1 MTPRAVVLVEGASDA
16 AVLET
21 LARRRATPPRDAA
34 IVVLHGYTN
43 LATALRALAPVAPA
57 RAAVLCD
64 AGAAAYCRRVAHDV
78 GATTGGFGAG
88 LPVRVCETD
97 LEDEL
102 IRALGTRRVHEVLA
116 ATGELAALHALA
128 GQPGRRGRTA
138 GENLRRFLSARSGR
152 KARYGAL
159 FAAEL
164 DLGAL
169 PEPLRAVLDD
179 VGL

>member
-1 MTPRAVVLVEGASDA
+1 MTPAAVVLVEGASDA

-21 LARRRATPPRDAA
+21 LARRRGTPPGDVA

-43 LATALRALAPVAPA
+43 LGTALAALAPVAPG
-57 RAAVLCD
+57 RVAVLCD
-64 AGAAAYCRRVAHDV
+64 AGAAAYCRRAA
-78 GATTGGFGAG
+78 GAAV
-88 LPVRVCETD
+88 PVRVCDAD

-102 IRALGTRRVHEVLA
+102 LRALGTARVHAVLDA
-116 ATGELAALHALA
+116 CGELAALHALA
-128 GQPGRRGRTA
+128 RQPGRRGRSDD
-138 GENLRRFLSARSGR
+138 ENLRRFLSARSGR

-164 DLGAL
+164 DLRAL
-169 PEPLRAVLDD
+169 PDPLRRVLDD